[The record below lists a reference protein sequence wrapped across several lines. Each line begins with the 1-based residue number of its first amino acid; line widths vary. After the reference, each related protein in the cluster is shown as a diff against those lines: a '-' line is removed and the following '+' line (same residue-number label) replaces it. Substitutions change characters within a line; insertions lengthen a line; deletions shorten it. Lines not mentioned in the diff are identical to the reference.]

1 MSKANTKIDIEAV
14 VAAVAVSREMAAAL
28 EQVAVSIGDRAT
40 QIANAEARDTGRY
53 AQSFVYGGLSANE
66 LRTWLQSKAG
76 KGARRRRRQTGAYSP
91 AIEGEYKGAIG
102 YVGNTDYKAHWI
114 EYGTIKTPPRAVL
127 QRAALEYGADVSE
140 Q

>member
-1 MSKANTKIDIEAV
+1 MTKAKTKIDIEAV
-14 VAAVAVSREMAAAL
+14 VGAVAVSREMAAAL

-40 QIANAEARDTGRY
+40 QIANAEAKDTGRY
-53 AQSFVYGGLSANE
+53 AQSFIYGGLSANE

-91 AIEGEYKGAIG
+91 AIEGEYRGAIG
-102 YVGNTDYKAHWI
+102 YVGNTNYKAHWI

-127 QRAALEYGADVSE
+127 QRAALEFGADVSE
-140 Q
+140 K